1 MSKASHQLR
10 FDCLMAWIDQT
21 KKQSKYG
28 KKKPEIEEVSKY
40 NNKSRRK

>member
-1 MSKASHQLR
+1 MSRGNHQLK

-28 KKKPEIEEVSKY
+28 KKKPETEEVSKY
-40 NNKSRRK
+40 NKKPKR